1 VTCQTCG
8 GPLNWWPGKPGVR
21 PKFCSDKCRKASYGG
36 TCIDCGARTDGS
48 NGRDKAPELCRD
60 CDKKQIRDRAQARW
74 RDKNDRLA
82 ELYLAGVPLK
92 GIAAEMGLQ
101 PNTVAVA
108 LWRLRNLYGYELPHR
123 RADFE
128 DRRAA

>member
-1 VTCQTCG
+1 V
-8 GPLNWWPGKPGVR
+8 
-21 PKFCSDKCRKASYGG
+21 KFCSDKCRKASYGG